1 MLKVLHRIARSA
13 FGDLKSASRKR
24 RARRL
29 SAAAAEGARPIWLEM
44 LEDRQMLS
52 TSMLTYHNDLS
63 STGVNSTETL
73 LTPATVNVN
82 QFQKQYSVPVD
93 GQVYGQPLYNPGVNI
108 TTGNQ
113 PGVHDVAFVVTQHD
127 SLYAID
133 TNGGSILWHDSF
145 IYNPAGNPNPLNP
158 TIPAGVTTVPSA
170 DTNSS
175 DISPEIGIT
184 STPVIDP
191 ATSSLYL
198 TAKTKQSING
208 FTHYVYTLYRINIQN
223 GQILTS
229 TIMGDTIYN
238 GGTYYY
244 RATDVGAGSDPYVL
258 GTGDGAI
265 SSQAAIANQ
274 PAANFG
280 QSRVYFNAMRQ
291 MNRPAVTLA
300 NGSIYIALAS
310 HGDNGPYHGWVL
322 RYNASSLALTG
333 VLNTTPNGGLGGI
346 WEAGGVL
353 VTDAAGNL
361 YFETGNGSFNTNA
374 SNFPNGQYFPA
385 DHNFGDCFV
394 KIGNDPTFNSPS
406 NQNPNG
412 WGLQVFDYFSPYNNA
427 TLNAGDTDLG
437 SGAPVIL
444 PDTVGSA
451 AHPHL
456 LIGAGKEGKIYLID
470 RDHMGGFNP
479 STDQV
484 VQTQAYSGAGGT
496 GINGSLNTPGF
507 FLNGP
512 GGTSGTLYYF
522 PGYGGNGRAFSVS
535 NGSFSSTYIS
545 QTLDT
550 FGQLNG
556 TPSISANGITNAMV
570 WVIDRGSNQLR
581 AYDANN
587 LANEI
592 WTSNSAPNGRDQ
604 LNPVVKFTVPTVA
617 DGRVMIGTA
626 NAMVVYG
633 PPVPPTSGP
642 AAPGNLTAAAVNFQ
656 NVNLAWQDNSNN
668 EDQFLIE
675 RSLDGSSGW
684 TQIGTAS
691 ANATT
696 FTDTTTLA
704 TTTFYYRVRAYNSF
718 SGGSYSTYSNV
729 VSVTTPQAPPVGT
742 GDGLAAQYYLDAPHL
757 SGTPALTRVDPTINF
772 DWGGGSPGPG
782 IGGDQFSVRWTGQF
796 RPATSQTYT
805 FHTISDDGV
814 RLYVN
819 GSLIIDNWTDHAPTD
834 NTATMA
840 LTAGQTYNF
849 TMEFYE
855 NGGGAVAKLH
865 WSSPTIT
872 DTAIPLLNGGATG
885 QYFNDSANGHLQ
897 GTPVVTRVEATIDST
912 TWPNYAPDP
921 AVGNTNFSA
930 RWTGKVQAQYSE
942 TYTFYTESDDGVQ
955 LFVNGQQ
962 LINNWTYHAP
972 IEDIGMIAL
981 SAGQQYTIEMDFFQ
995 GGGPDLAQLFWSS
1008 PSTPKQLVPQS
1019 QLYSGVAP
1027 AAPSNF
1033 ASVAASGT
1041 QLNLSWNDNS
1051 NIETG
1056 FELQRKMGAGG
1067 TYASVTASPLPP
1079 NTTSYMD
1086 TALTPGVTYYY
1097 RIRALNFAA
1106 NSAFTPDYVVTTPTP
1121 PIKPADAHTTFNST
1135 TRIDLAWTDLSDN
1148 EDGFR
1153 ILRSAPGTD
1162 FVTIVT
1168 LPANTTSYVD
1178 NGPFGAGL
1186 TPGTEYQYH
1195 IQAFNVAGYN
1205 DFTGTDTATL
1215 TLPPGTPSVVAG
1227 DGQVALSWTAPSYR
1241 ATNSTL
1247 LTFNIY
1253 RGTSSGGEGASP
1265 IATDLVDQTY
1275 TDTSVTNG
1283 VTYYYKVTAVEIG
1296 GESAPSAESAPATP
1310 TGTISP
1316 PSAPSGLTA
1325 SGGNATVALSWS
1337 AVAGATSYNIY
1348 RSTSSGA
1355 EVLVASN
1362 VSTNSFTD
1370 SGLTNGT
1377 TYFYQVTAVN
1387 SGGESARSAEVSG
1400 RPQAPPAAPTNLA
1413 ATAGNA
1419 QVTLSWTAS
1428 AGATSYKVYRS
1439 TASGAETLL
1448 ALGIGATSFIDTT
1461 VTNGTTYY
1469 YQVSAVNGVGESSRS
1484 AEVSARPQVP
1494 PPAAPTNVTAT
1505 GGRARVSLSWS
1516 EVAGATS
1523 YNIYRSTRSGNEVL
1537 VYSGVTGTSFVDRG
1551 LNNGTTYYYTVTA
1564 VGPGGESVWS
1574 VEVSATPKVK

>member
-1 MLKVLHRIARSA
+1 
-13 FGDLKSASRKR
+13 
-24 RARRL
+24 
-29 SAAAAEGARPIWLEM
+29 
-44 LEDRQMLS
+44 
-52 TSMLTYHNDLS
+52 
-63 STGVNSTETL
+63 
-73 LTPATVNVN
+73 
-82 QFQKQYSVPVD
+82 
-93 GQVYGQPLYNPGVNI
+93 
-108 TTGNQ
+108 
-113 PGVHDVAFVVTQHD
+113 
-127 SLYAID
+127 
-133 TNGGSILWHDSF
+133 
-145 IYNPAGNPNPLNP
+145 
-158 TIPAGVTTVPSA
+158 
-170 DTNSS
+170 
-175 DISPEIGIT
+175 
-184 STPVIDP
+184 
-191 ATSSLYL
+191 
-198 TAKTKQSING
+198 
-208 FTHYVYTLYRINIQN
+208 
-223 GQILTS
+223 
-229 TIMGDTIYN
+229 
-238 GGTYYY
+238 
-244 RATDVGAGSDPYVL
+244 
-258 GTGDGAI
+258 
-265 SSQAAIANQ
+265 
-274 PAANFG
+274 
-280 QSRVYFNAMRQ
+280 
-291 MNRPAVTLA
+291 
-300 NGSIYIALAS
+300 
-310 HGDNGPYHGWVL
+310 
-322 RYNASSLALTG
+322 LALTG
-333 VLNTTPNGGLGGI
+333 ALNATPNGGLGGI

-353 VTDAAGNL
+353 VSDAAGNI

-385 DHNFGDCFV
+385 DHDYGDCFV
-394 KIGNDPTFNSPS
+394 KISDDPVHNSAS

-412 WGLQVFDYFSPYNNA
+412 WGLQVADYFSPYNNA

-437 SGAPVIL
+437 SGAPLLL
-444 PDTVGSA
+444 PDAVGSA

-484 VQTQAYSGAGGT
+484 VQTQAYTSTT

-535 NGSFSSTYIS
+535 NGAFSSAYTS
-545 QTLDT
+545 QTTDT

-556 TPSISANGITNAMV
+556 TPSISANGTTNALV

-587 LANEI
+587 LGNEI
-592 WTSNSAPNGRDQ
+592 WTSNSAPNSRD
-604 LNPVVKFTVPTVA
+604 LLSPVVKFSVPTVA
-617 DGRVMIGTA
+617 DGRVMVGTS
-626 NAMVVYG
+626 NALVVYG

-642 AAPGNLTAAAVNFQ
+642 AAPGNLSAAAINFQ
-656 NVNLAWQDNSNN
+656 NVNLTWQDNSNN

-675 RSLDGSSGW
+675 RSPDGSTGW

-696 FTDTTTLA
+696 FTDSTTLA

-718 SGGSYSTYSNV
+718 SGGSYSAYSNI

-742 GDGLAAQYYLDAPHL
+742 GDGLAAAYYLDAPHL
-757 SGTPALTRVDPTINF
+757 SGTPALTRVDPTIDF
-772 DWGGGSPGPG
+772 DWGNGSPGPG
-782 IGGDQFSVRWTGQF
+782 IGTDQFSVRWTGQF
-796 RPATSQTYT
+796 KPSTTQTYT

-819 GSLIIDNWTDHAPTD
+819 NSLIIDNWTDHAPTD

-849 TMEFYE
+849 KMEFYE

-865 WSSPTIT
+865 WSSPTIA

-885 QYFNDSANGHLQ
+885 QYFNDSTSSHLS
-897 GTPVVTRVEATIDST
+897 GTPVVTRVDPTIDST
-912 TWPNYAPDP
+912 TWPNYAPYP

-930 RWTGKVQAQYSE
+930 KWTGKIQAQYSE

-955 LFVNGQQ
+955 LFINGQQ
-962 LINNWTYHAP
+962 LINDWTYHAP
-972 IEDIGMIAL
+972 IEDTGSIAL
-981 SAGQQYTIEMDFFQ
+981 SAGQQYTIEVDFFQ
-995 GGGPDLAQLFWSS
+995 GGGPDLMQMLWAS

-1033 ASVAASGT
+1033 AAVAASGT

-1056 FELQRKMGAGG
+1056 FDLQRKTGANG
-1067 TYASVTASPLPP
+1067 TYASVTAAPLLA

-1106 NSAFTPDYVVTTPTP
+1106 NSAFTPDYVVTTPIP
-1121 PIKPADAHTTFNST
+1121 PNKPADAHTTFNST

-1153 ILRSAPGTD
+1153 ILRSAPGQD

-1178 NGPFGAGL
+1178 NGFGGNGL

-1215 TLPPGTPSVVAG
+1215 TLPPGTPSVTAG
-1227 DGQVALSWTAPSYR
+1227 DGQVTLSWTAPSYR

-1247 LTFNIY
+1247 LTFNVY
-1253 RGTSSGGEGASP
+1253 RATSSGGEGATP
-1265 IATDLVDQTY
+1265 IVTDLANPNY

-1283 VTYYYKVTAVEIG
+1283 ITYYYKVTAVEVG
-1296 GESAPSAESAPATP
+1296 GESAPSGESAPATP

-1316 PSAPSGLTA
+1316 PSAPTGLAATA
-1325 SGGNATVALSWS
+1325 GNATVLLSWA
-1337 AVAGATSYNIY
+1337 AVSGASSYNIY
-1348 RSTSSGA
+1348 RATASGA
-1355 EVLVASN
+1355 EVLVASG
-1362 VSTNSFTD
+1362 VSANSFTD
-1370 SGLTNGT
+1370 TDLTNGT

-1387 SGGESARSAEVSG
+1387 AGGESGRSAEVSAT
-1400 RPQAPPAAPTNLA
+1400 PQAPPSAPTNLT

-1419 QVTLSWTAS
+1419 KVTLSWTAS
-1428 AGATSYKVYRS
+1428 SGASSYKIYRS
-1439 TASGAETLL
+1439 TSSGGETLL
-1448 ALGIGATSFIDTT
+1448 ASSITSSIYVDTS
-1461 VTNGTTYY
+1461 VANGTTYY
-1469 YQVSAVNGVGESSRS
+1469 YQVSAVNVGGESSRS

-1494 PPAAPTNVTAT
+1494 PPAAPIDVTAT
-1505 GGRARVSLSWS
+1505 GGGARINLSWS
-1516 EVAGATS
+1516 AVAGATQ
-1523 YNIYRSTRSGNEVL
+1523 YNIYRSTSSGNEVL
-1537 VYSGVTGTSFVDRG
+1537 VYSGITTTSFVDRG
-1551 LNNGTTYYYTVTA
+1551 LANGTTYYYTVTA
-1564 VGPGGESVWS
+1564 VGPGGESVMS
-1574 VEVSATPKVK
+1574 TEVFTTPKKH